1 MTGRES
7 RNRTYLVVGAGA
19 IVVALI
25 VGANSFYR
33 AEHRRQLADV
43 HALIDEGI
51 AQFRAEQYEL
61 SAQTLGS
68 IPENST
74 QDWHVPYYLGSA
86 LIQLKDYEK
95 GAVKLEEAL
104 ALNPSEKNA
113 LFALGVVYYKL
124 GNLSLSKAYF
134 ASVLDIDPS
143 HEEAKGLMDIMARLE
158 RYQTEGDGEPDTAEG
173 VAADVNR

>member
-1 MTGRES
+1 MTARDS
-7 RNRTYLVVGAGA
+7 RNRILLVAGAGVL
-19 IVVALI
+19 VVALI
-25 VGANSFYR
+25 AGANSFYR
-33 AEHRRQLADV
+33 MEQRIQLGDV

-61 SAQTLGS
+61 SVQTLGS

-104 ALNPSEKNA
+104 ALNPSKKNV
-113 LFALGVVYYKL
+113 LFALGVAYYKL

-134 ASVLDIDPS
+134 AAVLEIDPS

-158 RYQTEGDGEPDTAEG
+158 RYQTEVDGEQDTAEG
-173 VAADVNR
+173 VTADVDR

>member
-1 MTGRES
+1 MTARDG
-7 RNRTYLVVGAGA
+7 RNRTLLLASVGV

-25 VGANSFYR
+25 MGASLFYR
-33 AEHRRQLADV
+33 AEQRTQLGDV

-61 SAQTLGS
+61 SVQTLGS

-104 ALNPSEKNA
+104 ALNPSKKNV
-113 LFALGVVYYKL
+113 LFALGVAYYKL

-134 ASVLDIDPS
+134 AAVLEIDPG

-158 RYQTEGDGEPDTAEG
+158 RYQTEVDGEQDTAEG
-173 VAADVNR
+173 VAADVDR